1 MKTLFQEDLLDAGY
15 ELPTSG
21 LCYNLDPE
29 DAKALISEGEWLLA
43 EDELIAREGESQ
55 QYLYMIVSGSVEL
68 SKRDDRGKQQTI
80 ADLGTGETFG
90 EVAFLR
96 GHIASATSE
105 TRGLCILWRMDHE
118 QLLSFIGS
126 HGTIA
131 GQLCLN
137 LAGLLADRLLK
148 ENKVVSKV
156 KMDLEEAISSLHTA
170 SEEDTLK
177 TTALKELQNKVES
190 LNHATRVRQN
200 KNRKRS
206 KFNAVS
212 MVSTAVA
219 VLSVVGMFSLY
230 NSFDHS
236 APGRVLALE
245 EELSTMKKNE
255 VFYLELKKN
264 LEAENEQLVLEN
276 NNLNVLKTTLSE
288 EAQGLK
294 EELSFRDHEYDSLK
308 AKLMESEEELAALI
322 SLEKEA
328 QDETQVANIEPSDLY
343 VPLIPQDFLE
353 EIKDWSYTNSTL
365 AFPCE
370 VKVVNE
376 PVTLSDLALS
386 ANVAVEVGSMITI
399 TRFHPVSEE
408 YVVARQGDSDTFMA
422 SVHVD
427 NTNVMEVLAEKYV
440 TYMKD
445 IGKRVANPFLTNRFS
460 QIDKNFSE
468 EK

>member
-212 MVSTAVA
+212 MASSAVA

-276 NNLNVLKTTLSE
+276 NNLNILKTSLSE

-445 IGKRVANPFLTNRFS
+445 MGKRVANPFLTNRFS

>member
-21 LCYNLDPE
+21 LCYNLDPD

-55 QYLYMIVSGSVEL
+55 QYLYMIVSGSVDL
-68 SKRDDRGKQQTI
+68 SKKDDRGKQQTI
-80 ADLGTGETFG
+80 ANLGTGDTFG

-105 TRGLCILWRMDHE
+105 TRGLCILWRMDHD

-148 ENKVVSKV
+148 ENKLVSKV
-156 KMDLEEAISSLHTA
+156 KMDLEEAISNLHSA

-177 TTALKELQNKVES
+177 TTALKELQSKVEG
-190 LNHATRVRQN
+190 LNHATRARR
-200 KNRKRS
+200 KNLKKGLR
-206 KFNAVS
+206 FNPLS
-212 MVSTAVA
+212 MVSLAVA
-219 VLSVVGMFSLY
+219 CLAVIGMFSLY
-230 NSFDHS
+230 NSFDYE
-236 APGRVLALE
+236 APVRVLALE
-245 EELSTMKKNE
+245 EELDVMKKNE
-255 VFYLELKKN
+255 EFYLELKKN
-264 LEAENEQLVLEN
+264 LEAENEELVLEN
-276 NNLNVLKTTLSE
+276 KNLNTLKTSLSE

-308 AKLMESEEELAALI
+308 AKLMESQEELAALI

-328 QDETQVANIEPSDLY
+328 QNEFALVDVDPSQLY
-343 VPLIPQDFLE
+343 VPLIPQEFLD
-353 EIKDWSYTNSTL
+353 EIKDWSHANSTL

-376 PVTLSDLALS
+376 AVILSDLSLTAS
-386 ANVAVEVGSMITI
+386 VEVEVGSTVTI

-408 YVVARQGDSDTFMA
+408 YVVARQGDNETFMA
-422 SVHVD
+422 SVHLD
-427 NTNVMEVLAEKYV
+427 NTNVMEVLADKYV
-440 TYMKD
+440 AHMKG
-445 IGKRVANPFLTNRFS
+445 IGRQISNPFLSNRFS

-468 EK
+468 EN

>member
-212 MVSTAVA
+212 MASTAVA

-236 APGRVLALE
+236 APGRVLSLE
-245 EELSTMKKNE
+245 EELSAMKKNE

-276 NNLNVLKTTLSE
+276 NNLNVLKTSLSE

-445 IGKRVANPFLTNRFS
+445 MGKRVANPFLTNRFS

>member
-200 KNRKRS
+200 KNRKRT

-212 MVSTAVA
+212 MASTAVS

-264 LEAENEQLVLEN
+264 LEAENEQLVVEN
-276 NNLNVLKTTLSE
+276 NNLNILKTSLSE

-308 AKLMESEEELAALI
+308 AKLMESKEELAALI

-445 IGKRVANPFLTNRFS
+445 MGKRVANPFLTNRFS